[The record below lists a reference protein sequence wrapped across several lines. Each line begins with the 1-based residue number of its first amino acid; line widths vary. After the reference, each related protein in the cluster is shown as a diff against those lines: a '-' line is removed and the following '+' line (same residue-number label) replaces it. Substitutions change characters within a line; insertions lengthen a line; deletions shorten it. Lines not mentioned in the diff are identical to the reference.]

1 MHSAV
6 QYYFSYKVNERHN
19 LEHVGDVHVGES
31 FRCAFLKH
39 PGSIA
44 VGAFIIALIRFV
56 RIVFVFVCK
65 QIEKQ
70 SGENPVV
77 KLVLKCANCYLWCLE
92 KICDYIN
99 ESAFAYMAVS
109 GDGFCTSAWN
119 GFLLNL
125 KHLVKFTFANTIAKM
140 FVALGKVA
148 IVLSN
153 MYLTYNVMDY
163 TGSIDQVSSVLGPLV
178 VVGIVT
184 FGAASIFLSLL
195 DEAVM
200 GMMTSLA
207 IDMDMNDGY
216 HRYGPATFHEA
227 LGKVSDKIQITSSKV
242 SKLNTVE

>member
-6 QYYFSYKVNERHN
+6 QYYFSYMVNERNN
-19 LEHVGDVHVGES
+19 LELVGDVHVAES
-31 FRCAFLKH
+31 FRCAYLKH

-44 VGAFIIALIRFV
+44 VGAFIIALIRFI
-56 RIVFVFVCK
+56 RIVFVYVCK
-65 QIEKQ
+65 QIEKS

-77 KLVLKCANCYLWCLE
+77 KLALKCANCYLMCLE

-109 GDGFCTSAWN
+109 GDSFCSSAWN

-140 FVALGKVA
+140 FVALGKGA

-153 MYLTYNVMDY
+153 MFLAYNVMEF
-163 TGSIDQVSSVLGPLV
+163 TGSIDQVSSVYGPLI
-178 VVGIVT
+178 VVGLVT
-184 FGAASIFLSLL
+184 FAAASIFLGLL
-195 DEAVM
+195 DETVM

-207 IDMDMNDGY
+207 IDMDMNNGV
-216 HRYGPATFHEA
+216 HKYGPETFHSRI
-227 LGKVSDKIQITSSKV
+227 GKVSENIQLTSSKV
-242 SKLNTVE
+242 AK

>member
-1 MHSAV
+1 
-6 QYYFSYKVNERHN
+6 
-19 LEHVGDVHVGES
+19 
-31 FRCAFLKH
+31 
-39 PGSIA
+39 
-44 VGAFIIALIRFV
+44 
-56 RIVFVFVCK
+56 
-65 QIEKQ
+65 
-70 SGENPVV
+70 
-77 KLVLKCANCYLWCLE
+77 
-92 KICDYIN
+92 
-99 ESAFAYMAVS
+99 MAVS
-109 GDGFCTSAWN
+109 GDGFCSSAWN

-153 MYLTYNVMDY
+153 MYLTYNVMNY

-216 HRYGPATFHEA
+216 HKYGPATFHEA
-227 LGKVSDKIQITSSKV
+227 LGKVSDKIQLTSSKV
-242 SKLNTVE
+242 SK